1 MKTASTR
8 AQSATILRP
17 VAIALAGVAV
27 LTASSYIA
35 VPLWPV
41 PVTMQTLAVIA
52 MGALLGPRIGAVV
65 VLAWLGA
72 ALAGAPLLAG
82 GAGGPAAFVGPTA
95 GYLVAFPVA
104 AFVAGFL
111 PRAMT
116 VTGHATRF
124 GGYLALHVL
133 ILAAG
138 WAWLAT
144 LIGAEAAF
152 AAGVTPFL
160 IGAVLK
166 GGLAAAI
173 FAIWPARWRMGG

>member
-1 MKTASTR
+1 MKTALTR
-8 AQSATILRP
+8 AHPASLLRP
-17 VAIALAGVAV
+17 VSIALAGIAV

-41 PVTMQTLAVIA
+41 PVTMQTLAVLA
-52 MGALLGPRIGAVV
+52 MGALLGPRMGAGM

-95 GYLVAFPVA
+95 GYLFAFPVA
-104 AFVAGFL
+104 AFLAGYL
-111 PRAMT
+111 PRAMSFS
-116 VTGHATRF
+116 GHAARF
-124 GGYLALHVL
+124 TGYLALHAL

-144 LIGAEAAF
+144 LIGAEAAL
-152 AAGVTPFL
+152 AAGVVPFL

-173 FAIWPARWRMGG
+173 FAIWPARWRMRG

>member
-1 MKTASTR
+1 MKMAHTR
-8 AQSATILRP
+8 AHSATVLRP
-17 VAIALAGVAV
+17 VSIVLAGIAA

-52 MGALLGPRIGAVV
+52 MGALLGPRMGAGI

-104 AFVAGFL
+104 AFLAGYL

-116 VTGHATRF
+116 AAGHATRF
-124 GGYLALHVL
+124 AGYLALHAL
-133 ILAAG
+133 ILASG

-144 LIGAEAAF
+144 LIGAEAALV
-152 AAGVTPFL
+152 AGVAPFL
-160 IGAVLK
+160 IGSVLK

-173 FAIWPARWRMGG
+173 FAIWPARWRMGR